1 MPPGLASALPGA
13 GPGWE
18 KLAAAL
24 RDAIPVAEVDGI
36 WVFRTMRNGPR
47 EFGTAILT
55 RVDGDRRRIYTAQY
69 ALTIK
74 GRQRGGFEW
83 GLTEVG
89 SGPIETLDELF
100 ALVPARGVEEEPP
113 VPVSVEAWFP
123 PPEPEPT
130 DAATAG

>member
-1 MPPGLASALPGA
+1 MPPGLAPAAPGA

-18 KLAAAL
+18 LLAAAV
-24 RDAIPVAEVDGI
+24 RDALPVGEVDGI

-55 RVDGDRRRIYTAQY
+55 RADGDRRRIYTAQY

-89 SGPIETLDELF
+89 SGPLEALEELL

-113 VPVSVEAWFP
+113 VAVPVEGWFP
-123 PPEPEPT
+123 PLGSEPT
-130 DAATAG
+130 DADLVA